1 MRQFLESHSYHH
13 HNMLAPV
20 NFRTSP
26 PLEALKPHRGHL
38 LLNHQHL
45 NSRNSP
51 HQPLIVQHRSTTP
64 LILVE
69 AGRGIENIRI
79 SCDSPLTTSNGSGS
93 SSTPSSSS
101 LDLRSISPPAKVF
114 AVSPRHRNRTP
125 RNHQLQRLQRRPCL
139 DFDKMQVSNRMIS
152 SPGV

>member
-1 MRQFLESHSYHH
+1 
-13 HNMLAPV
+13 MLAAPV
-20 NFRTSP
+20 NFRTTP

-38 LLNHQHL
+38 LFNHQHL
-45 NSRNSP
+45 NHRQKSP
-51 HQPLIVQHRSTTP
+51 TVQEHQQLFSTTRSTTP

-79 SCDSPLTTSNGSGS
+79 SCDNHSPLTTGSGS

-101 LDLRSISPPAKVF
+101 LDLRSISPPTKVF
-114 AVSPRHRNRTP
+114 AISPRRNRTP
-125 RNHQLQRLQRRPCL
+125 RNQLQRRRPCL

-152 SPGV
+152 SPSV

>member
-1 MRQFLESHSYHH
+1 
-13 HNMLAPV
+13 MLAPV

-38 LLNHQHL
+38 MVNNLHL
-45 NSRNSP
+45 NCNSP
-51 HQPLIVQHRSTTP
+51 QQQQRSTTP
-64 LILVE
+64 MILVE

-93 SSTPSSSS
+93 PSTPSSSS
-101 LDLRSISPPAKVF
+101 LDLRSISPPTKVF

-125 RNHQLQRLQRRPCL
+125 RSHQLQRLQRRPCL
-139 DFDKMQVSNRMIS
+139 DFDKMQVSNRNRMIS
-152 SPGV
+152 SPSV

>member
-45 NSRNSP
+45 NRNSP
-51 HQPLIVQHRSTTP
+51 HQPLSVQQRSTTP

-152 SPGV
+152 SPSV

>member
-1 MRQFLESHSYHH
+1 VRQFLESQPYP
-13 HNMLAPV
+13 HNLLAPV

-38 LLNHQHL
+38 MVNNLHL
-45 NSRNSP
+45 NCNSP
-51 HQPLIVQHRSTTP
+51 HQPLSVQQRSTTP

-79 SCDSPLTTSNGSGS
+79 SCDSPLTTSNGSGTL
-93 SSTPSSSS
+93 STPSSSS
-101 LDLRSISPPAKVF
+101 LDLRSISPPTKVF

-125 RNHQLQRLQRRPCL
+125 RSHQLQRLQRRPCL

>member
-1 MRQFLESHSYHH
+1 MRHFLESAYH

-20 NFRTSP
+20 NFRTTP

-38 LLNHQHL
+38 LLNQQQF
-45 NSRNSP
+45 NRYSP
-51 HQPLIVQHRSTTP
+51 QQPPSVQQQRSNTP
-64 LILVE
+64 II
-69 AGRGIENIRI
+69 GRGIENIRI
-79 SCDSPLTTSNGSGS
+79 SCDSPLTTGSGS

-101 LDLRSISPPAKVF
+101 LDLRSISPPTKVF
-114 AVSPRHRNRTP
+114 AISPRRNRTP
-125 RNHQLQRLQRRPCL
+125 RSQLQRLQRRPCL

>member
-1 MRQFLESHSYHH
+1 MRQFLESQSYHH

-45 NSRNSP
+45 NRNSP
-51 HQPLIVQHRSTTP
+51 HPVQQRSTTP